1 MDFEQDTEKCTPEG
15 RDCIKEHSSESFNC
29 STTCEGVYADVQCT
43 KEGIKEE
50 REQPQI
56 AKLIDQ
62 YEKYKRQKIQHFV
75 FNASA
80 ISTNFGNLLMR
91 ILV

>member
-1 MDFEQDTEKCTPEG
+1 MKKCPPKLLAKG
-15 RDCIKEHSSESFNC
+15 RDCIEKYSTETFNC
-29 STTCEGVYADVQCT
+29 STTCEGVYADIQCT

-75 FNASA
+75 FSASA
-80 ISTNFGNLLMR
+80 NSTNFGNLSIR